1 MIPLSIIFGGLSA
14 AGGLA
19 SGIAGLIESNKQTQE
34 ADRMQRERDEFNR
47 AMFNRQYYQDAISRN
62 DTQHLLRQL
71 RNNMRDTVK
80 QQNNT
85 AVITGQTPEAV
96 AATKEANAKAYAD
109 AIASIDATNSQ
120 RKDAALAT
128 YQAGKNQ
135 SFADWMKTYN
145 QRSQNWNT
153 FANQAFAVGAQGINT
168 IASGLDTM
176 YAQQQDPN
184 NKYTPTTAETPTQQY
199 SPFNEKYNDYNPH
212 NMG

>member
-1 MIPLSIIFGGLSA
+1 MDPISLILGGLSA

-34 ADRMQRERDEFNR
+34 AARMQRERDDFNR

-62 DTQHLLRQL
+62 DTQHFLRQL
-71 RNNMRDTVK
+71 RNNMRDTVE
-80 QQNNT
+80 QQNNA

-109 AIASIDATNSQ
+109 AIAGIDATNSQ
-120 RKDAALAT
+120 RKDAALAG

-135 SFADWMKTYN
+135 SFADWMNSYN
-145 QRSQNWNT
+145 QQANNWKN

-176 YAQQQDPN
+176 YAQKQDTN
-184 NKYTPTTAETPTQQY
+184 NKYTPTTAQTPTEQY
-199 SPFNEKYNDYNPH
+199 SPFNEKYNDNYPTT
-212 NMG
+212 

>member
-1 MIPLSIIFGGLSA
+1 MDPLSIIFGGLSA

-19 SGIAGLIESNKQTQE
+19 SGIAGLIESNKQAQE
-34 ADRMQRERDEFNR
+34 ATRMQRERDDYNR

-62 DTQHLLRQL
+62 DTQHFLRQL
-71 RNNMRDTVK
+71 RNNMRDTVE

-135 SFADWMKTYN
+135 SFADWMNNYN
-145 QRSQNWNT
+145 QQSQNWTN
-153 FANQAFAVGAQGINT
+153 FASQAFAIGAQGLNT
-168 IASGLDTM
+168 IGSAID
-176 YAQQQDPN
+176 A
-184 NKYTPTTAETPTQQY
+184 KYTPTTAETPTQQY

-212 NMG
+212 YMG